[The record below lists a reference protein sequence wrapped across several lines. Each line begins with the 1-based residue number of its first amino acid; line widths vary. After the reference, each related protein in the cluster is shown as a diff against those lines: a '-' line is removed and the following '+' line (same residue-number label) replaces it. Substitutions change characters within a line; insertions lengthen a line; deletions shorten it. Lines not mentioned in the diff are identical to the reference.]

1 MVTRINGFSG
11 MDIDGMVKS
20 MMAAK
25 RVPLDKL
32 QADKQLLEWKRD
44 SYREINS
51 KLYEFKTNKL
61 IDKYGVNSA
70 LNANK
75 AVITGNTNAIKAE
88 ATAEANGTEM
98 KLSIERLATRATI
111 ETSGIGSGKTS
122 STMLAQIA
130 NEKLGTLLP
139 NEQEALLDKEF
150 VLTINGETFKDTS
163 GKSLFNGRT
172 TIATMVSTINANSKA
187 NAIASYDEISG
198 KLIIRSKTSGATGK
212 VEIGA
217 SGDNGVIGLF
227 NGFPKA
233 SIETRGIGGGYQTTD
248 TLSQIL
254 GADPL
259 KEYTLKINDVDFK
272 FFGSAS
278 IDSILT
284 KIESD
289 SEAKASFDSS
299 TGKLIFTSKTKDT
312 GGTVKFGNESGQNTL
327 LDLFNQTLGVNAQV
341 TINGTKFD
349 KDSNN
354 FTLNGVA
361 LTLLTT
367 TPAGESTTITTQ
379 TDSAKAIDT
388 IKGFIE
394 DYNSILQLMNKKTS
408 EVKYRT
414 FAPLTDEQ
422 KKDMKEADIK
432 AWTEKAQSGLLK
444 NDDILKSMASSMR
457 MIITGSLGD
466 LDSMGITTG
475 KYFEGGKLYLNESKL
490 KKAIADN
497 PQRIL
502 DVLQGPASDPSSGLF
517 DKIAEKANKALEMIS
532 EKAGTDRFSASL
544 TGTYKA
550 ESFIGRTLK
559 GYNSRLEV
567 MQKNLNN
574 AENRYY
580 KQFSAMETAMNKLNA
595 QSSNLLSSMG
605 FSSK

>member
-11 MDIDGMVKS
+11 MDIDAMVKS

-61 IDKYGVNSA
+61 TDKYGVNSA

-75 AVITGNTNAIKAE
+75 AIVTGNTNAIKAE

-139 NEQEALLDKEF
+139 NEQEALLNKEF

-217 SGDNGVIGLF
+217 SGDDGVIGLF
-227 NGFPKA
+227 NGFPKS

-259 KEYTLKINDVDFK
+259 KEYTLKINNVDFK
-272 FFGSAS
+272 FLGSAS

-354 FTLNGVA
+354 FTVNGVA

-394 DYNSILQLMNKKTS
+394 DYNSILELMNKKTS

-490 KKAIADN
+490 KKAIDDN

-517 DKIAEKANKALEMIS
+517 DKIAERANKALEMIS

-550 ESFIGRTLK
+550 ESSIGRTLK

-580 KQFSAMETAMNKLNA
+580 KQFSAMETAMNKL
-595 QSSNLLSSMG
+595 QSQSNSLFSTSS
-605 FSSK
+605 